1 MEPIHSELVEETWQE
16 VARFDPDLAGKEM
29 MKAGNSQPELL
40 TFMVEFTQD
49 LNQEVQELA
58 IYMFFVVYRMFQ
70 KSSKKKI
77 RKIPAEDIIECY
89 EDNEDLMQ
97 SLEGA
102 HEKFFERIARVQLAR
117 QPYVMKYVVDT
128 LIEGPEDE
136 DPVALAEDD
145 VGLLFLLLK
154 TVVEAIDKVT

>member
-1 MEPIHSELVEETWQE
+1 MEPIPNELVEETWQE
-16 VARFDPDLAGKEM
+16 VALFDPDLAGKEM

-77 RKIPAEDIIECY
+77 KQIPAEDIIECY

-128 LIEGPEDE
+128 LIEEPEDE
-136 DPVALAEDD
+136 DTAALAEDD

-154 TVVEAIDKVT
+154 TVVEALDKVA

>member
-1 MEPIHSELVEETWQE
+1 MEPIPSELVEETWQE

-29 MKAGNSQPELL
+29 MKAGDSQPELL

-128 LIEGPEDE
+128 LIEEPEDE

-154 TVVEAIDKVT
+154 TVVEALDKVT

>member
-1 MEPIHSELVEETWQE
+1 MEPIPSELVEETWQE
-16 VARFDPDLAGKEM
+16 VARFDPDLASKEM
-29 MKAGNSQPELL
+29 MKAGKSQPELL

-77 RKIPAEDIIECY
+77 KKIPAEDIIECY

-128 LIEGPEDE
+128 LIEAPEDE
-136 DPVALAEDD
+136 NSSALAEDD

-154 TVVEAIDKVT
+154 TVVEALDKVA

>member
-1 MEPIHSELVEETWQE
+1 MEPIPNELVEETWQE
-16 VARFDPDLAGKEM
+16 VARFDPDIAGKEM
-29 MKAGNSQPELL
+29 MKAGDSQPELL

-77 RKIPAEDIIECY
+77 RKIPTEDIIECY

-128 LIEGPEDE
+128 LIEEPEDE

-154 TVVEAIDKVT
+154 TVVEALDKVA

>member
-1 MEPIHSELVEETWQE
+1 MEPIPNELVEETWQE
-16 VARFDPDLAGKEM
+16 VARFDPDLANKEM

-40 TFMVEFTQD
+40 SFMVEFTQD
-49 LNQEVQELA
+49 LDQEVKELA
-58 IYMFFVVYRMFQ
+58 IYMFFVVYRMFH

-128 LIEGPEDE
+128 LIEAPEDE

-154 TVVEAIDKVT
+154 TVVEALDNVT